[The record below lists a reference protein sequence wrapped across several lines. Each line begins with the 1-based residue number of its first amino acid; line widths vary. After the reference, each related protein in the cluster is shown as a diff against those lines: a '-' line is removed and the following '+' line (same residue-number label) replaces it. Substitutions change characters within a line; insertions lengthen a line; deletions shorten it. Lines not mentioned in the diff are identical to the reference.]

1 VKLPQ
6 RKAVGESAQLGIKR
20 LTVKAPAELPFL
32 IMAYQAPTV
41 RDAEKDWKPY
51 ALEVLAGVLDGNSS
65 ARLNKSLVNEQ
76 QVAMDVGTGYDSVA
90 RGPSLFVLEGTPRE
104 GKTVSDLE
112 NGLREQISLLIRDGV
127 SAEELQRVKAQ
138 VTAGEV
144 YKRDSVF
151 YQAMQIGQLESAGL
165 TYKAVPVMLQK
176 LQEVT
181 AQQVQDVAREIFND
195 DHLTVATLDPQ
206 PLSDK
211 PKHNPA
217 GAAHA
222 H

>member
-1 VKLPQ
+1 
-6 RKAVGESAQLGIKR
+6 
-20 LTVKAPAELPFL
+20 
-32 IMAYQAPTV
+32 
-41 RDAEKDWKPY
+41 
-51 ALEVLAGVLDGNSS
+51 
-65 ARLNKSLVNEQ
+65 
-76 QVAMDVGTGYDSVA
+76 
-90 RGPSLFVLEGTPRE
+90 LEGTPRE
-104 GKTVSDLE
+104 GKTVGDVE
-112 NGLREQISLLIRDGV
+112 HAIREQLELLIRDGV
-127 SAEELQRVKAQ
+127 NAEELQRVKAQ

-165 TYKAVPVMLQK
+165 SYKDVPVMLQK
-176 LQEVT
+176 LQAVT

-211 PKHNPA
+211 PKHNP